1 MEMIPIIDQLQITFY
16 TLMAAFLGAV
26 IGLERERAE
35 KPAGMR
41 TMSLIAASSSLIV
54 ALGTVV
60 NEFYG
65 GLGDPTRALHGVITG
80 IGFLGAGTIAINNRT
95 SRGGHLTTAATVFA
109 AAAVGVTVG
118 VAVVVLV
125 VGVTVGVAV
134 GVTVGVAV
142 GVTVGV
148 AVGVA
153 VVVLVVVGTKVV
165 GVSVGVIV
173 VAGQPNSPVAVNA

>member
-41 TMSLIAASSSLIV
+41 TMSLIAAASSLIV

-60 NEFYG
+60 NDFYG

-109 AAAVGVTVG
+109 ASAVGVTVG
-118 VAVVVLV
+118 LGAPVSAF
-125 VGVTVGVAV
+125 GVTLLILGALRMGVFLEKI
-134 GVTVGVAV
+134 GVKKKYNKET
-142 GVTVGV
+142 
-148 AVGVA
+148 
-153 VVVLVVVGTKVV
+153 
-165 GVSVGVIV
+165 
-173 VAGQPNSPVAVNA
+173 

>member
-1 MEMIPIIDQLQITFY
+1 MEMIPIIDQLQITLY

-54 ALGTVV
+54 SLGTVV

-80 IGFLGAGTIAINNRT
+80 IGFLGAGTIAINNRV

-118 VAVVVLV
+118 LGAPVAAF
-125 VGVTVGVAV
+125 GVTLLILGALRMGVFLEKI
-134 GVTVGVAV
+134 GV
-142 GVTVGV
+142 
-148 AVGVA
+148 
-153 VVVLVVVGTKVV
+153 KKKYNPE
-165 GVSVGVIV
+165 I
-173 VAGQPNSPVAVNA
+173 